1 MQTVDV
7 LVSVFRQGRRQET
20 VVPVEESAFF
30 CGCWR
35 TMALCAAAVNWGCAF
50 TEISTA
56 PKFGMRPE
64 DRARLA
70 EMVKEEPEAPA
81 DTEEETA

>member
-56 PKFGMRPE
+56 PKFGLRPE

-70 EMVKEEPEAPA
+70 EMVKDGPGAPA